1 MWKDDL
7 VTSIVA
13 SKKLAEIQTNIRE
26 TGLRVEDWAWKKQ
39 WWSKKEEARKR
50 GQNTN
55 K

>member
-13 SKKLAEIQTNIRE
+13 SKKLAEIETNIRE
-26 TGLRVEDWAWKKQ
+26 TGLRVEDWAWKQ